1 LRDVSDYETCVR
13 LRARPDNTVGGF
25 VPDDGMAEVSGL
37 DLDSLSWRRP
47 AGAEAGD
54 GPGVMEVAMAPRSGG
69 GSWVL
74 LRVTGDPDGRVLVYD
89 EHEWECFLA
98 GVRNGEFDLTR

>member
-1 LRDVSDYETCVR
+1 MPE
-13 LRARPDNTVGGF
+13 
-25 VPDDGMAEVSGL
+25 DGLAEVAAL
-37 DLDSLSWRRP
+37 DLASLSWRRP

-54 GPGVMEVAMAPRSGG
+54 EAGVMEVAMAPRSAG

-74 LRVTGDPDGRVLVYD
+74 LRVSGDPDGRVLVYD

-98 GVRNGEFDLTR
+98 GVRNGEFDLSR

>member
-1 LRDVSDYETCVR
+1 M
-13 LRARPDNTVGGF
+13 
-25 VPDDGMAEVSGL
+25 PDDGVAEVSGL

-47 AGAEAGD
+47 TGAEPGD
-54 GPGVMEVAMAPRSGG
+54 EAGVMEVAMAPRSGG